1 MTASRPILLLSLVFV
16 LSLPAVTTRIYASDE
31 IEYFS
36 WLRSWT
42 FDRDIDFENE
52 YRYFYDTGAAR
63 NPSFHETFLEKTN
76 EAGRRINF
84 APIGTAILWSPFYA
98 IGHLVALMTGAPLNG
113 VSAPYIAAVSYGSAC
128 YGFLAVLISAA
139 IARRV
144 IGRGLAAAIAV
155 WIGTPLVYYMYV
167 TPPFSHACSAFAVAL
182 FLYVWLRVRDTWTTG
197 GVVLLAITGA
207 LMAMVR
213 EQDLFFV
220 VGPALDFVRHSA
232 LGTGHSMT
240 GGGHSASGTGRWD
253 APRTAH
259 LAPRT
264 VAQIVVVAALS
275 FALAYAP
282 QVLSYYALNGRPRPT
297 ELVERKMNWMSPH
310 GLQVLFSPEHGLFA
324 WTPLALLAIGG
335 LAVLA
340 VSRRPFATP
349 DARWIGVLALLMIAA
364 QVYVTG
370 AVESWTLAGSFGQR
384 RFIALTPLLTL
395 GLAVVFKTSGIF
407 FSEGRQKKTPDVV
420 VTIAVILCIWWNA
433 GLIAQFGLHR
443 MDRQQLTLRENAWN
457 TFVVL
462 PREAPGIVYRY
473 FTDRSSFYGLPR
485 H

>member
-1 MTASRPILLLSLVFV
+1 VTASRSILLLSLVFL

-52 YRYFYDTGAAR
+52 YRYFYDTGAAG
-63 NPSFHETFLEKTN
+63 NPAFHETFLEKTN

-84 APIGTAILWSPFYA
+84 APIGTAILWAPFYA
-98 IGHLVALMTGAPLNG
+98 VGHVAALATGAPANG
-113 VSAPYIAAVSYGSAC
+113 LSAPYIAAVSYGSAC

-139 IARRV
+139 IARRIV
-144 IGRGLAAAIAV
+144 GRGLGAAIAV
-155 WIGTPLVYYMYV
+155 WIGTPLVYYMYI

-182 FLYVWLRVRDTWTTG
+182 FLYVWLRVRERWTIG
-197 GVVLLAITGA
+197 GVALLALTGA

-220 VGPALDFVRHSA
+220 AGPAVDFVRHWALGTRDAGTRHSA
-232 LGTGHSMT
+232 LGTF
-240 GGGHSASGTGRWD
+240 
-253 APRTAH
+253 
-259 LAPRT
+259 RT
-264 VAQIVVVAALS
+264 VLARVLVAAAV

-297 ELVERKMNWMSPH
+297 ELVERKMAWTSPH
-310 GLQVLFSPEHGLFA
+310 ALEVLFSPEHGLFA
-324 WTPLALLAIGG
+324 WTPLAVLAIAGVVI
-335 LAVLA
+335 LALGRVRA
-340 VSRRPFATP
+340 AAP
-349 DARWIGVLALLMIAA
+349 DARWIGVVALVMIAA

-395 GLAVVFKTSGIF
+395 GLAVLLKTSGVVF
-407 FSEGRQKKTPDVV
+407 ANTREKTTPDVFRRVALAAAV
-420 VTIAVILCIWWNA
+420 VLCIWWNA
-433 GLIAQFGLHR
+433 GLIAQFGLHL
-443 MDRQQLTLRENAWN
+443 MDRQRLTLRENAWN

-462 PREAPGIVYRY
+462 PREAPGIVIRY

-485 H
+485 R

>member
-1 MTASRPILLLSLVFV
+1 VTAARPILLLSLVFL
-16 LSLPAVTTRIYASDE
+16 LSLAAVTTRIYASDE

-42 FDRDIDFENE
+42 FDRDVDFENE

-84 APIGTAILWSPFYA
+84 APIGTAMLWAPFYA
-98 IGHLVALMTGAPLNG
+98 IGHVVALVTGAPVNG
-113 VSAPYIAAVSYGSAC
+113 LSAPYIAAVSYGSAC
-128 YGFLAVLISAA
+128 YGFLAVLLSAA
-139 IARRV
+139 MARRV

-182 FLYVWLRVRDTWTTG
+182 FLYVWLRVRDTWTTP
-197 GVVLLAITGA
+197 GVALLAITGA

-220 VGPALDFVRHSA
+220 VGPAIDFVRHVTR
-232 LGTGHSMT
+232 GTGHSGALRT
-240 GGGHSASGTGRWD
+240 SHF
-253 APRTAH
+253 APRTIA
-259 LAPRT
+259 
-264 VAQIVVVAALS
+264 VGAAA

-310 GLQVLFSPEHGLFA
+310 ALEVLFSPEHGLFA
-324 WTPLALLAIGG
+324 WTPLALLAITG
-335 LAVLA
+335 LVILTL
-340 VSRRPFATP
+340 SRHRFAAP
-349 DARWIGVLALLMIAA
+349 DAPWIGAVALVMIAA
-364 QVYVTG
+364 QIYVTG

-384 RFIALTPLLTL
+384 RFIALTPLLTM
-395 GLAVVFKTSGIF
+395 GMAVMLKTSGVV
-407 FSEGRQKKTPDVV
+407 FSNTREKTTPDVLV
-420 VTIAVILCIWWNA
+420 SIAVVLCIWWNA
-433 GLIAQFGLHR
+433 GLIVQFGLHR
-443 MDRQQLTLRENAWN
+443 MDRQKLTLRENAWN

-462 PREAPGIVYRY
+462 PREAPGIVVRY